1 MMMHDQSNLG
11 LNFCEDPPM
20 TFSIKNSLFFD
31 IFHYNS
37 ETAATILIKLYMK
50 NHWGSGMLHDQS
62 SFWLKCAEGP
72 PMSFST
78 QNSLNFNIFHYNLE
92 MAPSIWTKFEMKNHW
107 GSGMMHGQS
116 SFWLKCSEGPPPWVF
131 RPKIRW
137 FSTFST
143 RIWKRLQQFWSNLTW
158 RTIGGLAWCMYPSS
172 F

>member
-1 MMMHDQSNLG
+1 
-11 LNFCEDPPM
+11 M

-116 SFWLKCSEGPPPWVF
+116 SFWLKCSEGPPPMS
-131 RPKIRW
+131 
-137 FSTFST
+137 FSTQNSLIFDIF
-143 RIWKRLQQFWSNLTW
+143 RYNLETAA
-158 RTIGGLAWCMYPSS
+158 TILIKLDMKNHWGSGMMHDQSS
-172 F
+172 FWLKCSEVPP